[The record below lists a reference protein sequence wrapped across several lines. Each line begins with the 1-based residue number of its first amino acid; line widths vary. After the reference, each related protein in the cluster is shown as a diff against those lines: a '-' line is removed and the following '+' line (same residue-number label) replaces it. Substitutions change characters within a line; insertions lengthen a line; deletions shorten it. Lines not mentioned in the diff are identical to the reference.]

1 MKASGISRL
10 AVCKFHCSIL
20 HAYIC
25 RSLSTLFFECKT
37 HNHRCEFVL
46 ELHTYRRISLYLF
59 QWWRTPHQYTLC
71 QRSSKMCPRMA
82 LLTRLGTRHQ
92 SSLLLRLLFQKYI
105 KCKYWLTVFALF
117 INFHSLL
124 RLWDGFQRRLQLFRI
139 SRQPHTNLIWLDPL
153 HALCFKNIDNALFE
167 VRIGMSAAHLSVL
180 AVYLGHFAL

>member
-10 AVCKFHCSIL
+10 VVCKFRCSIL
-20 HAYIC
+20 RVYIC

-59 QWWRTPHQYTLC
+59 QWWRTLRQYTLC

-92 SSLLLRLLFQKYI
+92 NSLLPRPLFQKYI
-105 KCKYWLTVFALF
+105 KCIYWLTIFALF
-117 INFHSLL
+117 IDFHSS
-124 RLWDGFQRRLQLFRI
+124 LWLCDGFHRRLQLFWI
-139 SRQPHTNLIWLDPL
+139 TWQPHANLIWLDPF
-153 HALCFKNIDNALFE
+153 HALRFKNIDNALFE